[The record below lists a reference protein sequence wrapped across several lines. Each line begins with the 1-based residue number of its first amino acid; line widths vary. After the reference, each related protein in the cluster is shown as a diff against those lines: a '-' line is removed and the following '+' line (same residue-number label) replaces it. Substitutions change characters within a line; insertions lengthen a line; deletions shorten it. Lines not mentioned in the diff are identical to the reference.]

1 MNNNQL
7 TTINQNAKSALIK
20 SKHLLDLTKK
30 ILDKKEL
37 IQTFPFKPFII
48 EKGHTSSIYAIA
60 ISPDGKYIV
69 SGSNKTIKIWDFKT
83 GECLN
88 TLEGHTSSINSIAI
102 SPDGKYIVSGS
113 WDKTIKIWDF
123 KTGEFLNTLEG
134 HKFYV
139 SSIAISPDGK
149 YIVSGSKDKTI
160 KIWDFK
166 TGECL
171 NTLEGHTSSIN
182 SIAISPD
189 GKYIVSGSID
199 TTIKIWDFKTGECLN
214 TLEGHIDS
222 VNSISISPDGKYIVS
237 GSDDD
242 TIKIWDFKTFEYIYT
257 IDKSYQIS
265 IDKHGYFTGSDEAID
280 KYLRVSEEPLTQ
292 RKLTIEEI
300 NHFRKKDGFLEIGE
314 IIEKTDVEDIGN
326 LKWMQELWDWADYYE
341 IPENNF
347 PRNKQ
352 DLINMKLLS
361 LENLYAAIIPTEIQ
375 YLVKLEELYLHDF
388 LELPDS
394 ITNLKNLKELT
405 LIWYYCENKGE
416 TNVDLINIW
425 INKLEK
431 NGCNVFID
439 CDYH

>member
-1 MNNNQL
+1 MNDNKQL
-7 TTINQNAKSALIK
+7 TTINKNSKLALTK

-149 YIVSGSKDKTI
+149 YIVSGSRDKTI

-171 NTLEGHTSSIN
+171 NTLEGHKYFVN

-189 GKYIVSGSID
+189 GKYIVSGS
-199 TTIKIWDFKTGECLN
+199 L
-214 TLEGHIDS
+214 
-222 VNSISISPDGKYIVS
+222 
-237 GSDDD
+237 DD

-292 RKLTIEEI
+292 RKLTSEEI
-300 NHFRKKDGFLEIGE
+300 KHFRKKGDFLEIE
-314 IIEKTDVEDIGN
+314 ENIEKLKKYHEMFEIDI
-326 LKWMQELWDWADYYE
+326 DDDE
-341 IPENNF
+341 IPF
-347 PRNKQ
+347 
-352 DLINMKLLS
+352 
-361 LENLYAAIIPTEIQ
+361 
-375 YLVKLEELYLHDF
+375 
-388 LELPDS
+388 
-394 ITNLKNLKELT
+394 
-405 LIWYYCENKGE
+405 
-416 TNVDLINIW
+416 
-425 INKLEK
+425 
-431 NGCNVFID
+431 
-439 CDYH
+439 

>member
-69 SGSNKTIKIWDFKT
+69 SGSN
-83 GECLN
+83 
-88 TLEGHTSSINSIAI
+88 
-102 SPDGKYIVSGS
+102 
-113 WDKTIKIWDF
+113 
-123 KTGEFLNTLEG
+123 
-134 HKFYV
+134 
-139 SSIAISPDGK
+139 
-149 YIVSGSKDKTI
+149 KTI

-292 RKLTIEEI
+292 RKLTSEEI
-300 NHFRKKDGFLEIGE
+300 KHFRKKGDFLEIE
-314 IIEKTDVEDIGN
+314 ENIEKLKKYHEMFEIDI
-326 LKWMQELWDWADYYE
+326 DDDE
-341 IPENNF
+341 IPF
-347 PRNKQ
+347 
-352 DLINMKLLS
+352 
-361 LENLYAAIIPTEIQ
+361 
-375 YLVKLEELYLHDF
+375 
-388 LELPDS
+388 
-394 ITNLKNLKELT
+394 
-405 LIWYYCENKGE
+405 
-416 TNVDLINIW
+416 
-425 INKLEK
+425 
-431 NGCNVFID
+431 
-439 CDYH
+439 

>member
-69 SGSNKTIKIWDFKT
+69 SGSN
-83 GECLN
+83 
-88 TLEGHTSSINSIAI
+88 
-102 SPDGKYIVSGS
+102 
-113 WDKTIKIWDF
+113 
-123 KTGEFLNTLEG
+123 
-134 HKFYV
+134 
-139 SSIAISPDGK
+139 
-149 YIVSGSKDKTI
+149 KTI